1 MNEALAYVVA
11 QRMERTAAA
20 LRKNNMEAYCVKTA
34 DEVVPLVKTLLA
46 EGATVGA
53 GGSMTLEECGVMDL
67 LRSGAYHFLD
77 RGAPGLTPE
86 DIGKIYRQIFSADC
100 YFASANAVTEA
111 GEILNVDGNAN
122 RVAAITFGP
131 ASVILVVGSNKIVKR
146 PCRRRRPCQGCLR
159 RQMPNAFPAKRPAP
173 LQASAK
179 TAKVPA
185 ASAAHTCCTATSAC
199 RAASRSSSWFK
210 TGLLNPNL
218 NGKRRVLFTPPFFRR

>member
-20 LRKNNMEAYCVKTA
+20 LRKNNMAAYCVKTA

-100 YFASANAVTEA
+100 YFASANAVTE
-111 GEILNVDGNAN
+111 DGLMVQIDGTGN
-122 RVAAITFGP
+122 RVGAMCYGP
-131 ASVILVVGSNKIVKR
+131 GTVYVLIGRNKIVSGGYAQAVKR
-146 PCRRRRPCQGCLR
+146 IKEIACPQNAR
-159 RQMPNAFPAKRPAP
+159 RQHLHSPCAETGHCNPARCEESMCRVTVAFDHAP
-173 LQASAK
+173 
-179 TAKVPA
+179 
-185 ASAAHTCCTATSAC
+185 
-199 RAASRSSSWFK
+199 
-210 TGLLNPNL
+210 G
-218 NGKRRVLFTPPFFRR
+218 GKRTQVVLINEDLGY